1 MQAGNAESLLRKD
14 PLLMH
19 TSRFAIAGL
28 SIVASIAMISCSSDN
43 STPTDTGNAPA
54 ATTVG
59 SGPTATLPIA
69 ETSVV
74 DTTTP

>member
-1 MQAGNAESLLRKD
+1 MRTN
-14 PLLMH
+14 
-19 TSRFAIAGL
+19 RFAIAGL
-28 SIVASIAMISCSSDN
+28 ALVASTVMISCSSDNN

-54 ATTVG
+54 VSNTTPGVG
-59 SGPTATLPIA
+59 TLPIA